1 MNPPSRVI
9 YLSIGAVAAL
19 VILPFLIDFYYLQ
32 LVIQIF
38 IFVVISSSWNV
49 LASAGQI
56 SLGHAAFFGLGAY
69 GAAFFYKYL
78 ALGPVLSI
86 FLGSVISLICAYF
99 IGAVCLRIRG
109 VYFAIAT
116 LAVAEAV
123 RVVALMTPDL
133 TGGAMGFGVDPL
145 FEENRIWAYYL
156 ALAIMVLS
164 LLVFY
169 VVDRSSLQLAFLAIK
184 ENEDAADTLGVNV
197 SKYKNSAFLL
207 STYFVGAMGGFY
219 ALNTTYIDPHS
230 VFSAHISILSQI
242 MPIFGGL
249 YTFSGPIIGGVVITL
264 LSEIFRVTTGKMGPL
279 FFGLILIVT
288 IIYFPSGLVGFWK
301 RLFSRKEKKEFS
313 PVS

>member
-1 MNPPSRVI
+1 MNPPSKVVF
-9 YLSIGAVAAL
+9 LLTGALLAFIL
-19 VILPFLIDFYYLQ
+19 LPFLIDFYYLQ

-49 LASAGQI
+49 LATAGQI
-56 SLGHAAFFGLGAY
+56 SLGHAAFFGIGAY
-69 GAAFFYKYL
+69 GAAFFYKYFG
-78 ALGPVLSI
+78 LGAVLSI
-86 FLGSVISLICAYF
+86 FIGSVISLICAFF
-99 IGAVCLRIRG
+99 IGVVCLRIKG

-123 RVVALMTPDL
+123 KVVALMTPKF

-145 FEENRIWAYYL
+145 FEENRILAYFL
-156 ALAIMVLS
+156 ALAITVLS

-197 SKYKNSAFLL
+197 SKYKIIAFLL

-230 VFSAHISILSQI
+230 VFSAHISIVSQI

-279 FFGLILIVT
+279 FFGIILIVV
-288 IIYFPSGLVGFWK
+288 IIYFPSGLVGLWK
-301 RLFSRKEKKEFS
+301 KSFQKKERKRFS
-313 PVS
+313 PVQ